1 VKVQPLDIYQGDD
14 YAAVANVTH
23 EGLPVDLSPYT
34 ASAQIRRSPADL
46 DASVDA
52 TFTCNCVGSTVQIT
66 LAHTVTVALSG
77 CYVWD
82 LELTET
88 ATGLIR
94 TIARGPVHV
103 SQEVTRP

>member
-1 VKVQPLDIYQGDD
+1 MRIQALDIYQGDD

-23 EGLPVDLSPYT
+23 QGLPADLSPFT
-34 ASAQIRRSPADL
+34 ASAQIRRFPADQ

-52 TFTCNCVGSTVQIT
+52 TFVCTIVGSTVQLT
-66 LAHTVTVALSG
+66 LPHTVTVVLSG

-94 TIARGPVHV
+94 TIAHGPVHV
-103 SQEVTRP
+103 SLEVTRP